1 MDSGILG
8 LGNTRSQENEE
19 YNKQVSIQNER
30 LSRQIGDVQKQQKKI
45 DTSDTDFSYAMQ
57 YAGSGI
63 TGAKTLK
70 TLGKQLTATTTQEA
84 LESAG
89 KLAEKEA
96 GKGIGL
102 AELGEG
108 LGIFEGAKA
117 GIQDIEGKW
126 SKMNTGQKISNVADI
141 VGGVADTAAV
151 ALPFLAPVAASV
163 GVVSDVIG
171 DIAGEIGDDK
181 AEKAKKQGQLNTQ
194 IKNLKAQ
201 KLQYQSSPVYSQI
214 GLIASPMHNTAKIT
228 GSYGF

>member
-70 TLGKQLTATTTQEA
+70 TLGKQ
-84 LESAG
+84 
-89 KLAEKEA
+89 A

-151 ALPFLAPVAASV
+151 ALPFLAPVAASI